1 MTLYGSN
8 IYTAYNLAF
17 NDENNKMQKHFLLS
31 DAETLQNLDNFTL
44 LLSCWAIH
52 LPRPYGGHLFI
63 WFPPD
68 LWEVMLL
75 INLTG
80 FELFKQAFQN
90 QSWLLT
96 AELHNEVLGLFF
108 HERKK

>member
-8 IYTAYNLAF
+8 IYTAYNLTF

-31 DAETLQNLDNFTL
+31 DAETLQNRDNFML
-44 LLSCWAIH
+44 LLSC
-52 LPRPYGGHLFI
+52 LPRPYGGHVFI
-63 WFPPD
+63 WFSPH

-80 FELFKQAFQN
+80 CELFKQAFQN

>member
-44 LLSCWAIH
+44 LLSC
-52 LPRPYGGHLFI
+52 
-63 WFPPD
+63 
-68 LWEVMLL
+68 
-75 INLTG
+75 
-80 FELFKQAFQN
+80 
-90 QSWLLT
+90 
-96 AELHNEVLGLFF
+96 
-108 HERKK
+108 

>member
-8 IYTAYNLAF
+8 IYTAYNLTF
-17 NDENNKMQKHFLLS
+17 TDKNNKMQKHFLLS
-31 DAETLQNLDNFTL
+31 DADTPQNLDNFML
-44 LLSCWAIH
+44 LLSCWAIR
-52 LPRPYGGHLFI
+52 LFGGHLFI
-63 WFPPD
+63 WFPPH

-80 FELFKQAFQN
+80 CELFKEVFQN